1 MSPPTDPPIFH
12 ITHFNNLARIIEAG
26 RLWSDAQRLR
36 QQLAV
41 TNIGYSHIKQ
51 RRLQRVVPVAAGGV
65 LGDYVPFNFCGR
77 SVMLYVI
84 HRGHVDYQGGQREIV
99 HLVSRLTT
107 AVALG
112 RRWAFTDRHA
122 DLGYAQY
129 HDDLARLDQVDW
141 AAMSR
146 TYWTDVKEERQAE
159 FLVHD
164 WLPWTGVERVGV
176 INEAMAARVGQL
188 LIAADHRPVVEVRP
202 EWYY

>member
-1 MSPPTDPPIFH
+1 MSSPANPPIFH
-12 ITHFNNLARIIEAG
+12 ITHVNNLPGIIGAG

-36 QQLAV
+36 KEVTV

-51 RRLQRVVPVAAGGV
+51 RRLQRLVSVAAGGV

-84 HRGHVDYQGGQREIV
+84 YRGHVDYQGGQREIV
-99 HLVSRLTT
+99 HLVSNLAT

-112 RRWAFTDRHA
+112 RPWAFTDRHG
-122 DLGYAQY
+122 DLGYAQFY
-129 HDDLARLDQVDW
+129 DDLAQLGQVSW
-141 AAMSR
+141 GVMSEM
-146 TYWTDVKEERQAE
+146 YWTDVKEERQAE

-164 WLPWTGVERVGV
+164 WFPWTAVERIGV
-176 INEAMAARVGQL
+176 IDQMMAARVAQL
-188 LIAADHRPVVEVRP
+188 MAPASHQPVVEVHP

>member
-1 MSPPTDPPIFH
+1 VTAPANPPIFH
-12 ITHFNNLARIIEAG
+12 ITHVSNLDGIIGAG
-26 RLWSDAQRLR
+26 CLWSDAQRIR

-51 RRLQRVVPVAAGGV
+51 RRLQRAVPVAASGV

-84 HRGHVDYQGGQREIV
+84 YRGHVDYQGGQREIV
-99 HLVSRLTT
+99 HLVSSLTT
-107 AVALG
+107 AVAIG
-112 RRWAFTDRHA
+112 RPWAFTDRHA

-129 HDDLARLDQVDW
+129 YDDLAQLDQVDW
-141 AAMSR
+141 SAMSR

-159 FLVHD
+159 FLVYS
-164 WLPWTGVERVGV
+164 WFPWTAIERIGV
-176 INEAMAARVGQL
+176 IDRAMAARVAQL
-188 LIAADHRPVVEVRP
+188 LAAASHRPVVEVRP